1 MNFVHSFWSK
11 PLEGKKFAH
20 LEYSLRFTL
29 VHYAYSVACI
39 HKFGHT
45 ITLYTDEKGYEILKP
60 VPYDK
65 VIVLDNTITN
75 NKHFAA
81 SIKFEALQRMA
92 LDEIII
98 DGDIF
103 LEKPKVFDIIKN
115 NESDLLVSLFEPQA
129 LIININKQYST
140 MFNNLNI
147 EEEELYKR
155 PNFRKIAGWYN
166 TSVMKFNNEDFK
178 QKHIEQYIK
187 HVKQVGNMEFKGA
200 TWPDVI
206 FEQYNLTPLSE
217 HYGWSIDMINP
228 FYGETEVW
236 CWDIGFV
243 HLGAIKKQA
252 HNEYLCR
259 LETLDNKLF
268 KQLEQHLINLFKKY
282 GISK

>member
-65 VIVLDNTITN
+65 VIVIDNTITN

-81 SIKFEALQRMA
+81 SMKFEALQRMS

-155 PNFRKIAGWYN
+155 PNFRKIKGWYN
-166 TSVMKFNNEDFK
+166 TSVMKFNNEEFK
-178 QKHIEQYIK
+178 QKHIEQYIH
-187 HVKQVGNMEFKGA
+187 HVK
-200 TWPDVI
+200 
-206 FEQYNLTPLSE
+206 
-217 HYGWSIDMINP
+217 
-228 FYGETEVW
+228 
-236 CWDIGFV
+236 
-243 HLGAIKKQA
+243 
-252 HNEYLCR
+252 
-259 LETLDNKLF
+259 
-268 KQLEQHLINLFKKY
+268 
-282 GISK
+282 